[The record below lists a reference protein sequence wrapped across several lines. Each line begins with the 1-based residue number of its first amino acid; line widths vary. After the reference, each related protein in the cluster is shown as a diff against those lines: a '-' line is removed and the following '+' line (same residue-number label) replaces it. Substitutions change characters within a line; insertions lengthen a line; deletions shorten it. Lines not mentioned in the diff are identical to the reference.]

1 MITQHHFWQFK
12 RPKRKDYQ
20 KEMTPKKN
28 QMRLLLFVSASQCQA
43 ASQKAMD
50 QMNAAHEASLSSQ
63 FHQKIQEME
72 EELDRVR
79 TSQQDSF
86 IHRESM
92 HKELQW

>member
-1 MITQHHFWQFK
+1 M
-12 RPKRKDYQ
+12 
-20 KEMTPKKN
+20 
-28 QMRLLLFVSASQCQA
+28 FVSASQCQA

-50 QMNAAHEASLSSQ
+50 QMDAAHEAGLSSQ

-79 TSQQDSF
+79 TSQQDGF

-92 HKELQW
+92 HIELQRYRQLCSEEPCQSVSLVAELDT